1 MKTIKWVA
9 AALVLANLAFL
20 MWGLWYHQPLVGPN
34 GPRPPVDV
42 SADKMRLLSEPGVR
56 LSPRARNG
64 SPAHAETVAA
74 SAVVN
79 CYRLGPFAAL
89 ERARAAGAKL
99 EGWGLSYERIVE
111 TESIGEAY
119 RVVTR
124 PFPSR
129 EAAERRRRE
138 ITALGFTDNAL
149 LQEEGLANAISLGIF
164 ALEQNARAHVL
175 ELAHKGV
182 PAMIQRIPNVRPVY
196 WLKIAEQDV
205 GDEPGRVTPAR
216 FAAEDWGT
224 PNMRLQAATCRTASP
239 SAR

>member
-1 MKTIKWVA
+1 
-9 AALVLANLAFL
+9 
-20 MWGLWYHQPLVGPN
+20 
-34 GPRPPVDV
+34 
-42 SADKMRLLSEPGVR
+42 
-56 LSPRARNG
+56 
-64 SPAHAETVAA
+64 
-74 SAVVN
+74 
-79 CYRLGPFAAL
+79 
-89 ERARAAGAKL
+89 
-99 EGWGLSYERIVE
+99 
-111 TESIGEAY
+111 
-119 RVVTR
+119 
-124 PFPSR
+124 
-129 EAAERRRRE
+129 E